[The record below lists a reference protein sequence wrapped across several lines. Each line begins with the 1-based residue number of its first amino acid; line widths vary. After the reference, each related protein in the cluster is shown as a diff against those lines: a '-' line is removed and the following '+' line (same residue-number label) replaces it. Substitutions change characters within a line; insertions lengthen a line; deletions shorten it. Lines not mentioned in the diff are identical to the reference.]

1 LKKRNPLFYLH
12 SVTGL
17 ITGIFILILSV
28 SGSILVFQEEL
39 AFKPV
44 VEWKEGKS
52 MISPDSSFN
61 IVRQQ
66 YPRAQISNC
75 WLPSKENKTYRFTIY
90 DSSFKQ
96 ASAPLQLFLHPQT
109 GELLTSKD
117 GKAGLLNWLSGLHHA
132 FHLGKTGEWLL
143 GFFGLLFIL
152 NLITGIILFRK
163 GIGAVLLFK
172 KSAFQKN
179 NWHQLIGT
187 YALLFNLLIAV
198 TGTWMQRYVFKPSFY
213 QSSAW
218 KNVVK
223 PTPALAYNFS
233 HAFDA
238 VKQQHPGFTAALV
251 YFPQSPSGGTT
262 IYGARSSNAFIHS
275 KTMADYIG
283 LDSTGKISYTGFVTE
298 IAAADRYDIINAQVH
313 FGQYGGLPVKILY
326 SLLGLTGGLLSMTGF
341 LMWRRRVSRKA
352 AKEQSSHC

>member
-1 LKKRNPLFYLH
+1 MKKRNPLFYFH

-39 AFKPV
+39 AFKPTI
-44 VEWKEGKS
+44 EWEEGKS
-52 MISPDSSFN
+52 MISLDSIFN
-61 IVRQQ
+61 STRQQ

-75 WLPSKENKTYRFTIY
+75 WLPSKEDPAYRFTIY
-90 DSSFKQ
+90 DPSFKQ
-96 ASAPLQLFLHPQT
+96 AVAPLRLFVHPQT
-109 GELLTSKD
+109 GILLTSRD
-117 GKAGLLNWLSGLHHA
+117 GKAGLLNWFSGLHRS

-152 NLITGIILFRK
+152 NLLTGIALFRK
-163 GIGAVLLFK
+163 SMGAVLLFK

-179 NWHQLIGT
+179 NLHQLIGT

-198 TGTWMQRYVFKPSFY
+198 TGTWMQRYIFKASFY
-213 QSSAW
+213 QSSGW

-223 PTPALAYNFS
+223 PTPALAYNLAN
-233 HAFDA
+233 AFGS

-251 YFPQSPSGGTT
+251 YFPQSPSGSTT
-262 IYGARSSNAFIHS
+262 IYGARSNNSFIHS

-283 LDSTGKISYTGFVTE
+283 LDSAGKISYTGFVTE
-298 IAAADRYDIINAQVH
+298 IPAADRYDIINAQLH
-313 FGQYGGLPVKILY
+313 FGQYGGLPVKIVY
-326 SLLGLTGGLLSMTGF
+326 SVLGLAGGLLSITGF
-341 LMWRRRVSRKA
+341 LMWRRRVSRKGV
-352 AKEQSSHC
+352 